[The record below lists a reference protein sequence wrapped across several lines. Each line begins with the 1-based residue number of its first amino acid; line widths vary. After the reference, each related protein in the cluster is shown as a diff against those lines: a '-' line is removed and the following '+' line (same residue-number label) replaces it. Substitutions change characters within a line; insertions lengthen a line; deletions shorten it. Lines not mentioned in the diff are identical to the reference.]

1 MIREGFE
8 SQEMSESMSELIS
21 KYMSALESERINKI
35 YSDFIIFDSFN
46 SSDVSRCLV
55 VEMKTA
61 SRLLNKAEKI
71 GILESEGN
79 TKNKRYKFKKF
90 NL

>member
-1 MIREGFE
+1 
-8 SQEMSESMSELIS
+8 MSELIS

-46 SSDVSRCLV
+46 SSDASRCLT
-55 VEMKTA
+55 VEVKTA
-61 SRLLNKAEKI
+61 SRLLNKAEII

-79 TKNKRYKFKKF
+79 TKTKRYKFKKF
-90 NL
+90 KS